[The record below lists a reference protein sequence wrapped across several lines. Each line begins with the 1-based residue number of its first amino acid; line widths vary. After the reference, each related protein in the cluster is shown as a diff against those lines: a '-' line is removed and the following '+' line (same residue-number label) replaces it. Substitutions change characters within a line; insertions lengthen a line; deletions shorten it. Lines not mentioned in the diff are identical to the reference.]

1 MTLTDPREDLAEQ
14 SSFVGYL
21 MGLAGLAQ
29 VVHTLGAPDAGCRA
43 DPPREADD
51 FVHVL
56 LGVASLGQEIEG
68 LVEAV
73 GMQQNHAAT
82 PPQPASAG
90 TRWLR

>member
-1 MTLTDPREDLAEQ
+1 MTLTDPRDDLAEQ

-29 VVHTLGAPDAGCRA
+29 LVHALAASDDGRRTDTPHSV
-43 DPPREADD
+43 DD

-56 LGVASLGQEIEG
+56 LGVASLGQAVDR
-68 LVEAV
+68 LVESTAAP
-73 GMQQNHAAT
+73 HHCDAAAT
-82 PPQPASAG
+82 PASMN